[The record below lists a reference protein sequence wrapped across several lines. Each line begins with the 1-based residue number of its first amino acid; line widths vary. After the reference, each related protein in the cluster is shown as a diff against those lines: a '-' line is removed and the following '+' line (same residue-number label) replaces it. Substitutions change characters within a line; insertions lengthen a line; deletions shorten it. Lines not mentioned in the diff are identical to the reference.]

1 VGTKSLIRDEE
12 VQMSI
17 VERIVSHNLFLPEFE
32 YLGWNEIFLLYY
44 IFHLTESSRRG
55 TRVGYLWESH
65 REKDQ
70 WEDQDEGGWIILGW
84 ILERWDGL
92 MWTGL
97 VWLRIG
103 TGGELL

>member
-1 VGTKSLIRDEE
+1 VGLATLTNSVVLVSKRTIPTELP
-12 VQMSI
+12 SI
-17 VERIVSHNLFLPEFE
+17 VGEASANFCGFTVKNQSVRKINRASDLDGFKR
-32 YLGWNEIFLLYY
+32 
-44 IFHLTESSRRG
+44 SKRRNVDMKFG
-55 TRVGYLWESH
+55 TWHMAHGM
-65 REKDQ
+65 
-70 WEDQDEGGWIILGW
+70 

>member
-1 VGTKSLIRDEE
+1 VAVKYVLITELICEVWHNGFDVFKQNWKVKDMANNNNIAGT
-12 VQMSI
+12 
-17 VERIVSHNLFLPEFE
+17 EF
-32 YLGWNEIFLLYY
+32 I
-44 IFHLTESSRRG
+44 
-55 TRVGYLWESH
+55 
-65 REKDQ
+65 
-70 WEDQDEGGWIILGW
+70 DQDVGGWIILGW

>member
-1 VGTKSLIRDEE
+1 MSGPCSTNWGEE
-12 VQMSI
+12 ELV
-17 VERIVSHNLFLPEFE
+17 
-32 YLGWNEIFLLYY
+32 YW
-44 IFHLTESSRRG
+44 
-55 TRVGYLWESH
+55 WESQMERDH
-65 REKDQ
+65 Y
-70 WEDQDEGGWIILGW
+70 EDQDVGEWIILGL